1 MFGSAIGFGSS
12 YLTGCARGQLLHCI
26 YFYYTVREFLD
37 PVERR
42 WNINGQSGLTQ
53 NEFWQSLEK
62 DSAAKKTQK
71 RHQPS

>member
-1 MFGSAIGFGSS
+1 MRLLSIGRRKRGVKCGQGCVRLMFNSERKRG
-12 YLTGCARGQLLHCI
+12 TGA
-26 YFYYTVREFLD
+26 
-37 PVERR
+37 VERR

>member
-1 MFGSAIGFGSS
+1 MWSRLRAFNVQFGAQ
-12 YLTGCARGQLLHCI
+12 TWHRRG
-26 YFYYTVREFLD
+26 
-37 PVERR
+37 ERR

>member
-1 MFGSAIGFGSS
+1 MWSRGCVRLVFNSERKRG
-12 YLTGCARGQLLHCI
+12 TGA
-26 YFYYTVREFLD
+26 
-37 PVERR
+37 VERR